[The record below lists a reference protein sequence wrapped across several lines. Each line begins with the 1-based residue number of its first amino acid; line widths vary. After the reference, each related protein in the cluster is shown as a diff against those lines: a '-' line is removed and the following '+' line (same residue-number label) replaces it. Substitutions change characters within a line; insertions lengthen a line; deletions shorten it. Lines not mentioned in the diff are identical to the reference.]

1 MANVDDRELE
11 VGRIYAEAM
20 LGLAEQNGQ
29 SDALRD
35 ELQELVAF
43 LDQNPKVE
51 KFLSSPLVD
60 EQARA
65 RVIESLF
72 RGKASDLL
80 ADSLQ
85 VINRKER
92 TGSLRAIAEAY
103 RIAHRELRGL
113 MDVHVR
119 TAVPLSDAL
128 RKRLVETLAAST
140 RRQPTLIEK
149 VDPSMIGG
157 LVVEIEGRKFDAS
170 VASRLKDLSA
180 ALLAR
185 ASREI
190 HRGDRGGA
198 YVAES

>member
-1 MANVDDRELE
+1 MANVDDRDLQ
-11 VGRIYAEAM
+11 VGRLYAEAI
-20 LGLAEQNGQ
+20 LALAESKGQ
-29 SDALRD
+29 ADALLD
-35 ELQELVAF
+35 ELQELVDF

-51 KFLSSPLVD
+51 HFLSSAMVD
-60 EQARA
+60 EEARS
-65 RVIESLF
+65 RMIESLF

-80 ADSLQ
+80 ADALQ
-85 VINRKER
+85 VINRKGR
-92 TGSLRAIAEAY
+92 LGSLRAIAAAY
-103 RIAHRELRGL
+103 RTAFRGLRGW

-128 RKRLVETLAAST
+128 RKRLVDTLAAST
-140 RRQPTLIEK
+140 SRRPMLIEK

-157 LVVEIEGRKFDAS
+157 LVIEIEGRKFDAS

-180 ALLAR
+180 ALLSR

-190 HRGDRGGA
+190 HRGGGA

>member
-1 MANVDDRELE
+1 MANVDDRDLQ

-20 LGLAEQNGQ
+20 LGLAERSGQ
-29 SDALRD
+29 ADALRD

-51 KFLSSPLVD
+51 QFLSSPLVD

-65 RVIESLF
+65 RVIETLF
-72 RGKASDLL
+72 RGKGSDLL

-85 VINRKER
+85 VVNRKER
-92 TGSLRAIAEAY
+92 LGSLRAIAEAY
-103 RIAHRELRGL
+103 RIAYRELRGL

-128 RKRLVETLAAST
+128 RKRLLDTLAAST

-157 LVVEIEGRKFDAS
+157 LVIEIEGRKFDAS

-180 ALLAR
+180 ALLSR
-185 ASREI
+185 ASREL
-190 HRGDRGGA
+190 HRGSA

>member
-1 MANVDDRELE
+1 MADVDDRDLE

-20 LGLAEQNGQ
+20 LALAEKNGQ
-29 SDALRD
+29 ADTLRN

-51 KFLSSPLVD
+51 HFLSSPLVD
-60 EQARA
+60 EEARS
-65 RVIESLF
+65 RVIETLF

-80 ADSLQ
+80 TDSLQ

-92 TGSLRAIAEAY
+92 MGSLRAIAEAY

-119 TAVPLSDAL
+119 TAVPLSDVL
-128 RKRLVETLAAST
+128 RKRLVDTLAAST

-149 VDPSMIGG
+149 VDPSVLGG
-157 LVVEIEGRKFDAS
+157 LVIEIEGRKFDAS

-180 ALLAR
+180 ALLTR

-190 HRGDRGGA
+190 HRGGA
-198 YVAES
+198 YVSES